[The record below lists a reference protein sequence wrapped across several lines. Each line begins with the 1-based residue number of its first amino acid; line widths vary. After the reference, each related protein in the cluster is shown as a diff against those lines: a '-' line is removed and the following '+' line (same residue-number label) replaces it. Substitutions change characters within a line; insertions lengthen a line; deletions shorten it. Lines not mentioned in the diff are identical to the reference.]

1 MSGLLI
7 KDLPEDLH
15 RRLKERAAAHRR
27 SMSREAL
34 LILEGSLRDR
44 AGPPTL
50 AEIDDLRVRGDRPLT
65 QRLLDLARGT
75 GRP

>member
-1 MSGLLI
+1 MAGLLI

-34 LILEGSLRDR
+34 LILEESLRDR
-44 AGPPTL
+44 AGPPSL
-50 AEIDDLRVRGDRPLT
+50 DEIDDLRVRGDRPLT
-65 QRLLDLARGT
+65 QRLIDQARGS